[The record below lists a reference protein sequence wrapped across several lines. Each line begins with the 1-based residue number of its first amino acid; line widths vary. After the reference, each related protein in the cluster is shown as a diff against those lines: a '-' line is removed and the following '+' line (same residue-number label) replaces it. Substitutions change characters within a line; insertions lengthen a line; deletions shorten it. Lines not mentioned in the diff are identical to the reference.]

1 MEAAER
7 GWPGSGRLANTN
19 FTPSVI
25 ARLDR
30 AIHALT
36 IGPCVFYIYI
46 LASQK
51 RGTLYIGV
59 TNDIARRLE
68 EHRAGKVGS
77 FTTRYRVFR
86 LVHVEQFDSVDAAIA
101 REKRLKKWPRA
112 WKIRL
117 IEENNP
123 TWSDLARWP
132 LD

>member
-1 MEAAER
+1 VR
-7 GWPGSGRLANTN
+7 T
-19 FTPSVI
+19 
-25 ARLDR
+25 
-30 AIHALT
+30 
-36 IGPCVFYIYI
+36 FYVYI

-68 EHRAGKVGS
+68 EHRGGKAGS
-77 FTTRYRVFR
+77 FTARYGVYR
-86 LVHVEQFDSVDAAIA
+86 LVHVEQFDSVDAAIS

-112 WKIRL
+112 WKIAL
-117 IEENNP
+117 IEEGNP